1 MNISSIVVS
10 TLPENSEVIIE
21 HFKAGDFC
29 EFHHYE
35 DGKIIVTIEG
45 NDVSEEIAKLRI
57 IEQTPNVI
65 SALMVYSFCED
76 DLEAEKEKLQKFG
89 DFPDWLNEEN
99 FDAKKIRY
107 SGNLKNHG
115 L

>member
-10 TLPENSEVIIE
+10 TLPENSEEVIRLLKE
-21 HFKAGDFC
+21 GDFC

-45 NDVSEEIAKLRI
+45 DDVSDEIKKLRL

-65 SALMVYSFCED
+65 SASMVYSFCED
-76 DLEAEKEKLQKFG
+76 ELEAEKEKLQKFG
-89 DFPDWLNEEN
+89 DFPEWLNDEN
-99 FDAKKIRY
+99 LDAKEIKY
-107 SGNLKNHG
+107 TGNLRNYG
-115 L
+115 V

>member
-10 TLPENSEVIIE
+10 TLPQNSKAIIE
-21 HFKAGDFC
+21 HFKGGDFC

-45 NDVSEEIAKLRI
+45 DDVSEEIGKLRL

-65 SALMVYSFCED
+65 SASMVYSFCED
-76 DLEAEKEKLQKFG
+76 ELEVEKEKLQKFG
-89 DFPDWLNEEN
+89 DFPEWLNDEN
-99 FDAKKIRY
+99 LDAKKINY
-107 SGNLKNHG
+107 TGNLKNHG